1 VQLPEPDFQG
11 GFDTLRK
18 LVAAAGLLMLIPF
31 ALMAQDVPK
40 AELYTGFSYLRLE
53 KTNQMGW
60 DAAIAGTI
68 NKNLAIV
75 ADASGYYGSDSNT
88 VNGITTKFDRSFHSI
103 LVGPRVS
110 DPRGRFNPFAQA
122 LFGWT
127 REHEKFNIS
136 SGTTPILT
144 PNVSTNAFGVSL
156 GGGLDY
162 KLNSSAALRILQ
174 VDYMLFHA
182 NSEKLQGV
190 RLGGGLVFLLGKK
203 K

>member
-1 VQLPEPDFQG
+1 M
-11 GFDTLRK
+11 RK

-40 AELYTGFSYLRLE
+40 AELYTGFSYLRLD

-75 ADASGYYGSDSNT
+75 TDASGYYGSDTTT
-88 VNGITTKFDRSFHSI
+88 VNGITTKFDRSFHSVLI
-103 LVGPRVS
+103 GPRVS
-110 DPRGRFNPFAQA
+110 EASGRFNPFAQA

-127 REHEKFNIS
+127 REYEKFNIS

-162 KLNSSAALRILQ
+162 KLNTSAALRIVQ

-182 NSEKLQGV
+182 NSDKLQGV
-190 RLGGGLVFLLGKK
+190 RLGGGVVFLLGKK

>member
-1 VQLPEPDFQG
+1 M
-11 GFDTLRK
+11 RK
-18 LVAAAGLLMLIPF
+18 LIAAVGLLFLVPF
-31 ALMAQDVPK
+31 ALLAQETAVSVPK
-40 AELYTGFSYLRLE
+40 AEFYTGFSYLRLE
-53 KTNQMGW
+53 KTNQSGW
-60 DAAIAGTI
+60 DTAIAGSI

-75 ADASGYYGSDSNT
+75 TDASGYYGSDTKT

-136 SGTTPILT
+136 SGATTILN
-144 PNVSTNAFGVSL
+144 PNTNSNDFGVSL
-156 GGGLDY
+156 GGGLDF
-162 KLNSSAALRILQ
+162 KLNPSAAVRILQ
-174 VDYMLFHA
+174 VDYMMFHA
-182 NSEKLQGV
+182 NNDKLQGV
-190 RLGGGLVFLLGKK
+190 RLGGGVVFLLGKK

>member
-1 VQLPEPDFQG
+1 M
-11 GFDTLRK
+11 RK
-18 LVAAAGLLMLIPF
+18 IFGAAGLLFLVPL
-31 ALMAQDVPK
+31 ALMAQETAQNVSK
-40 AELYTGFSYLRLE
+40 AEVYTGFSYLRLE
-53 KTNQMGW
+53 RTNQMGW
-60 DAAIAGTI
+60 DTSIAGTI

-75 ADASGYYGSDSNT
+75 TDASGYYGSDTST

-127 REHEKFNIS
+127 RDHEKFDIS
-136 SGTTPILT
+136 SGSTSILT
-144 PNVSTNAFGVSL
+144 PNRSTNAFGVSL

-162 KLNSSAALRILQ
+162 KLNSSAALRVVQ
-174 VDYMLFHA
+174 VDYMMFHA
-182 NSEKLQGV
+182 KSDKLQGV

>member
-1 VQLPEPDFQG
+1 M
-11 GFDTLRK
+11 RK
-18 LVAAAGLLMLIPF
+18 LVAAAGLLMLVPF

-53 KTNQMGW
+53 KTNQLGW
-60 DAAIAGTI
+60 DGAIAGTI

-75 ADASGYYGSDSNT
+75 ADASGYYGSDSKT

-136 SGTTPILT
+136 SGSTSILN
-144 PNVSTNAFGVSL
+144 PNVSTNAFGMSL

-162 KLNSSAALRILQ
+162 KLNSSAALRIVQ

-182 NSEKLQGV
+182 NSDKLQGV
-190 RLGGGLVFLLGKK
+190 RLGGGVVFLLGKK

>member
-1 VQLPEPDFQG
+1 M
-11 GFDTLRK
+11 RK
-18 LVAAAGLLMLIPF
+18 LIAAAGLFFLVPL
-31 ALMAQDVPK
+31 ALLAQEGTQSVSK
-40 AELYTGFSYLRLE
+40 AEVYTGFSYLRLD

-60 DAAIAGTI
+60 DTAVGGTI

-75 ADASGYYGSDSNT
+75 TDASGYYGSDSTT
-88 VNGITTKFDRSFHSI
+88 VNGITNKFDRSFHSI

-110 DPRGRFNPFAQA
+110 DARGRFNPFAQA

-127 REHEKFNIS
+127 RETEKFNIS
-136 SGTTPILT
+136 SGSTSILN

-162 KLNSSAALRILQ
+162 RLNPSAAVRILQ
-174 VDYMLFHA
+174 VDYMMFHA
-182 NSEKLQGV
+182 KSDKLQGV
-190 RLGGGLVFLLGKK
+190 RIGGGVVFLLGKK

>member
-1 VQLPEPDFQG
+1 M
-11 GFDTLRK
+11 RK
-18 LVAAAGLLMLIPF
+18 IVAAAGLLFLVPF
-31 ALMAQDVPK
+31 ALLAQETAQSVSK
-40 AELYTGFSYLRLE
+40 AEVYTGFSYMRLN

-60 DAAIAGTI
+60 DTAIGGTI

-75 ADASGYYGSDSNT
+75 TDASGYYGSDSHT
-88 VNGITTKFDRSFHSI
+88 VNGITTKSDRSFHSI

-110 DPRGRFNPFAQA
+110 EAKGRFNPFAQA

-136 SGTTPILT
+136 SGSTSILS
-144 PNVSTNAFGVSL
+144 PNASTNAFGVSL

-162 KLNSSAALRILQ
+162 KLNPSAALRILQ
-174 VDYMLFHA
+174 IDYMMFHA
-182 NSEKLQGV
+182 NSDKLQGV
-190 RLGGGLVFLLGKK
+190 RLGGGVVFLLGKK

>member
-1 VQLPEPDFQG
+1 M
-11 GFDTLRK
+11 RK
-18 LVAAAGLLMLIPF
+18 LVAAAGLLMLVPF

-60 DAAIAGTI
+60 DSAIAGTI

-75 ADASGYYGSDSNT
+75 TDASGYYGSDSNT
-88 VNGITTKFDRSFHSI
+88 VNGITRKFDRSFHSV

-110 DPRGRFNPFAQA
+110 DPRGRFTPFAQA

-127 REHEKFNIS
+127 REHVNQTFT
-136 SGTTPILT
+136 SGTTPILSSNT
-144 PNVSTNAFGVSL
+144 SANAFGVSL

-162 KLNSSAALRILQ
+162 NLNPSASLRILQ
-174 VDYMLFHA
+174 VDYMMFNANNNKSIFNA
-182 NSEKLQGV
+182 NSNKLQGV
-190 RLGGGLVFLLGKK
+190 RLGGGVVFLLGKK